1 MTSSKLWKR
10 YVSNRNVEETPRHL
24 SGRPK
29 LTPPNVNIIEF
40 LKKTSPTIT
49 GKEIQDKIKRYF
61 PFQVPILKIVLV
73 IKTRIHKY
81 CYKIS
86 IYRLHKA
93 GGSSFGGQS
102 CW

>member
-1 MTSSKLWKR
+1 MSD
-10 YVSNRNVEETPRHL
+10 RNVEETPRHL
-24 SGRPK
+24 NGRPK
-29 LTPPNVNIIEF
+29 LIPPNVNMIEF
-40 LKKTSPTIT
+40 LKKKKTSPTMT

-73 IKTRIHKY
+73 IKTRIHKC

-93 GGSSFGGQS
+93 GGSNFGGQS